1 MADVWRV
8 LVADDDMEICS
19 LIQTI
24 LRRGPYALTIC
35 NDAESALAH
44 VERGDHPL
52 DLIICDFMLPGISG
66 IELIA
71 HIRANRACS
80 EVPIVLISG
89 HDNAAMAACAKRAG
103 ANAFLNKPFTL
114 KALRSTVQSLLDS
127 RLSAA
132 SSQ

>member
-1 MADVWRV
+1 MAETWRV

-19 LIQTI
+19 LIKTV

-44 VERGDHPL
+44 VQSGDPF
-52 DLIICDFMLPGISG
+52 DLLICDFMLPGISG
-66 IELIA
+66 IELIRRV
-71 HIRANRACS
+71 RANRAWAD
-80 EVPIVLISG
+80 VPIVMISG
-89 HDNAAMAACAKRAG
+89 HDHDEMDACAKRAG

-114 KALRSTVQSLLDS
+114 KAFRSTVQTLLDG

>member
-1 MADVWRV
+1 MAETWRV

-35 NDAESALAH
+35 NDAESALAL
-44 VERGDHPL
+44 VERSDPF
-52 DLIICDFMLPGISG
+52 DLIICDFMLPGITG
-66 IELIA
+66 IDLIV
-71 HIRANRACS
+71 HVRANRAWAD
-80 EVPIVLISG
+80 VPIVMISG
-89 HDNAAMAACAKRAG
+89 FENEAMDARAKRAG

-114 KALRSTVQSLLDS
+114 KALRSTVQTLLDG

-132 SSQ
+132 TSQ